1 MVTPRKYSDSGG
13 LNETA
18 HLYRYFDATRFVEYL
33 YDKLAETIATDL
45 KEEVEFV
52 EKFDRAYTAVTNQI
66 DMPNRRASLFVR
78 LCMQNAGKLSKKKRE
93 QFPELTDDE
102 ITMLEEAIQEA
113 LAEFD
118 ED

>member
-1 MVTPRKYSDSGG
+1 MTPKNEVEV

-33 YDKLAETIATDL
+33 YDRLAETIATDL

-93 QFPELTDDE
+93 LFPELTDDE

-113 LAEFD
+113 LAELD
-118 ED
+118 EA